1 MDRVKPILFVAGIGC
16 FVFSVV
22 LSGLYPWLISGGREP
37 EHTLEQVSANVTP
50 EFRELKAQFPV
61 KFDAAFPEAAA
72 ALSGQELAKLDAMDA
87 RRAASEKAWQA
98 AHAKA
103 LRRGRDIYIAEACW
117 HCHSQFVRPVA
128 NEEQRFGRIR
138 TMRDDNNTLQR
149 PMLWGTR
156 RVGPDLTNEG
166 GLRSNDWHMA
176 HLVDPSATSPG
187 SIMPRYTWMQEK
199 GWQIRA
205 TIDSNIAAREGLP
218 EDTSHALPGVYP
230 TQAEAEA
237 ALKRLQDAPPANMEE
252 EVERLFVTEAM
263 GPTADALALI
273 AYLQWLGRWQAP
285 VAEGTR

>member
-16 FVFSVV
+16 FVFSIT
-22 LSGLYPWLISGGREP
+22 LSGFYPWLISGGREP
-37 EHTLEQVSANVTP
+37 EHTLEQVSAAVTP
-50 EFRELKAQFPV
+50 EFRELKAQHPV
-61 KFDAAFPEAAA
+61 KFMEAFPEAAG
-72 ALSGQELAKLDAMDA
+72 ALSGQELAKLEAMDA
-87 RRAASEKAWQA
+87 RRVASEKAWAA
-98 AHAKA
+98 AHATA

-166 GLRSNDWHMA
+166 GLRSNDWHLA
-176 HLVDPSATSPG
+176 HLVDPSSTSPG

-205 TIDSNIAAREGLP
+205 TIDPNIAAREGLA
-218 EDTSHALPGVYP
+218 EDTSHALPGVFK
-230 TQAEAEA
+230 TKADAEA
-237 ALKRLQDAPPANMEE
+237 ALKKMQDEPPANMEE
-252 EVERLFVTEAM
+252 EVERLIVAEAT
-263 GPTADALALI
+263 GPTSDALALT

-285 VAEGTR
+285 VAEKTR